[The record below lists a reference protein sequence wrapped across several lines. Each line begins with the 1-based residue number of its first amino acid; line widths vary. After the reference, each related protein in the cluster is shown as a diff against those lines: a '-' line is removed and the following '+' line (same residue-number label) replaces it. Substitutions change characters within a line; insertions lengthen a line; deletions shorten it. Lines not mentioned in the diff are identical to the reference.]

1 MPYDYIMPLMI
12 LGLFLLFHERAFSDK
27 SLLDHVKFSYECFDR
42 VITNCMAKTLQY
54 ERGLYYYLFQQYGG
68 ISREIVKARTAH
80 IHEQMEKLVEK
91 NNLEIIKIDIGTN
104 LLELATKEY
113 RKLQPTSDDSDFI
126 VAIFKQQAYS
136 KCITFDPK
144 EKKLDRKIKRVYH
157 YTVYHFDKDFGLGS
171 HTLNTYL
178 PNNIRGYFNQ
188 HNWILQQL
196 KRQGLF
202 NDDIKMYYNS
212 FQDIGDLDPKK
223 FQQICDSITYD
234 NIRQYDRKWV
244 WNLWPELNN
253 LDYESFINE
262 AELCSNIAFKQKS
275 FLNNFYT
282 NHALSAYGLSHPDN
296 LSFVFG
302 RRIDRRYKNTF
313 KTKLQIVETKPS
325 LKFKYKSQQYKEYL
339 KSRVLRCE
347 STVNNAMDLG
357 LRKKDLEGIRSKC
370 KSINERCISVQQPV
384 DPNWIQQDLDHNPF
398 DRVLVGEKRIPG
410 IKINDEK
417 MASVMKGL
425 LTSNVIGI
433 KMRDLTDHVNHDL
446 GESVENSYTLSRIGY
461 AVRILRGH
469 GLVVKVENKNLY
481 RLTPAGQG
489 FARMFLQV
497 TEKIVF
503 PFTKN
508 VMEMSRDPRYFRK
521 EYQPS
526 DNKEDS
532 LSKLNNVYKRIGKGI
547 ADLFDH
553 FDVISAVDVEA

>member
-1 MPYDYIMPLMI
+1 MI

>member
-262 AELCSNIAFKQKS
+262 AEIC
-275 FLNNFYT
+275 
-282 NHALSAYGLSHPDN
+282 
-296 LSFVFG
+296 
-302 RRIDRRYKNTF
+302 
-313 KTKLQIVETKPS
+313 
-325 LKFKYKSQQYKEYL
+325 
-339 KSRVLRCE
+339 
-347 STVNNAMDLG
+347 
-357 LRKKDLEGIRSKC
+357 
-370 KSINERCISVQQPV
+370 
-384 DPNWIQQDLDHNPF
+384 
-398 DRVLVGEKRIPG
+398 
-410 IKINDEK
+410 
-417 MASVMKGL
+417 
-425 LTSNVIGI
+425 
-433 KMRDLTDHVNHDL
+433 
-446 GESVENSYTLSRIGY
+446 
-461 AVRILRGH
+461 
-469 GLVVKVENKNLY
+469 
-481 RLTPAGQG
+481 
-489 FARMFLQV
+489 
-497 TEKIVF
+497 
-503 PFTKN
+503 
-508 VMEMSRDPRYFRK
+508 
-521 EYQPS
+521 
-526 DNKEDS
+526 
-532 LSKLNNVYKRIGKGI
+532 
-547 ADLFDH
+547 
-553 FDVISAVDVEA
+553 

>member
-12 LGLFLLFHERAFSDK
+12 LGLFLLFHERVFSDR

-42 VITNCMAKTLQY
+42 VITNCLVKTLQY
-54 ERGLYYYLFQQYGG
+54 EKGLGQYLFYRYGEV
-68 ISREIVKARTAH
+68 SREVVKARTDRL
-80 IHEQMEKLVEK
+80 HEQMEKFAEK
-91 NNLEIIKIDIGTN
+91 NNLKIIDIDVGN
-104 LLELATKEY
+104 SLLEIANKEY
-113 RKLQPTSDDSDFI
+113 RKLQPTSDDRDFI
-126 VAIFKQQAYS
+126 VAIFKQQDYGS
-136 KCITFDPK
+136 CWNFHTKKK
-144 EKKLDRKIKRVYH
+144 ELRRKIRRVYH

-178 PNNIRGYFNQ
+178 PNSIRGYFNQ
-188 HNWILQQL
+188 HNWIVQIL
-196 KRQGLF
+196 KQRGLF
-202 NDDIKMYYNS
+202 NEDIKMYYNS
-212 FQDIGDLDPKK
+212 FQDIGDIDPNK
-223 FQQICDSITYD
+223 FQRLCESITYD
-234 NIRQYDRKWV
+234 DVRQYDRKWI
-244 WNLWPELNN
+244 WNLWPELEG
-253 LDYESFINE
+253 LDYQSYISE

-282 NHALSAYGLSHPDN
+282 NHALSAYDLSHPEN

-313 KTKLQIVETKPS
+313 NTKLHIVETKPS

-339 KSRVLRCE
+339 KNQVLRCE
-347 STVNNAMDLG
+347 STVNNTYDLD
-357 LRKKDLEGIRSKC
+357 LRKKDLDGIRNKC
-370 KSINERCISVQQPV
+370 RDINERCISVQQPV
-384 DPNWIQQDLDHNPF
+384 DPDWICQDMDHNPF
-398 DRVLVGEKRIPG
+398 ERTRVGEKWIPG
-410 IKINDEK
+410 IKIDDRK

-425 LTSNVIGI
+425 LTSNVVGM
-433 KMRDLTDHVNHDL
+433 KMRDLTDHVNQDQ
-446 GESVENSYTLSRIGY
+446 GRCIENCYTLSQIGY

-469 GLVVKVENKNLY
+469 GLAVKVENKNLY

-489 FARMFLQV
+489 FARMFIQV

-526 DNKEDS
+526 DNKADA
-532 LSKLNNVYKRIGKGI
+532 LSKLNRVYKRIEKGI

-553 FDVISAVDVEA
+553 FDVVNAVDVEA